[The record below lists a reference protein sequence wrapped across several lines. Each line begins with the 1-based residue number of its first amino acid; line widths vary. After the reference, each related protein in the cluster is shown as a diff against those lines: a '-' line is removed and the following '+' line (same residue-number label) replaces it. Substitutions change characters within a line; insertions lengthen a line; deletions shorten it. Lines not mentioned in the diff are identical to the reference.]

1 MFQPDF
7 AELQA
12 DLERTLTRLKA
23 TKDPQQKRQLL
34 LQMQALL
41 AEADRLLLDKPE
53 CFKTAYYPPP
63 KFIPAGNS
71 RLPTPLL
78 TKR

>member
-34 LQMQALL
+34 LQMRALL
-41 AEADRLLLDKPE
+41 AEADSLLLDKPE
-53 CFKTAYYPPP
+53 
-63 KFIPAGNS
+63 
-71 RLPTPLL
+71 
-78 TKR
+78 